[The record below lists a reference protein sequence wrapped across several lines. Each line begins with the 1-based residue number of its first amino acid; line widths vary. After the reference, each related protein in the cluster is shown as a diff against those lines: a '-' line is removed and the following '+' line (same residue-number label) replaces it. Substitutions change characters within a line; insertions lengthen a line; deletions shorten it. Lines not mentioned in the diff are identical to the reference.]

1 MSENRVFE
9 ITEGV
14 LIPSPTTNYQ
24 VQKYLGRG
32 AYGVVMLCK
41 NVTTNETV
49 ALKMI
54 RSTEDIDSEDEEAI
68 LQIMKELHSDRFNII
83 QMKESFTFKGYCCL
97 VFEHLDMDLEKYL
110 KINPG
115 QHLQLKQIR
124 PILQQLATSLDFL
137 KSAGI
142 IHTDLKPNNIML
154 VDHVRQPLKVK
165 VIDFGLACNDPEN
178 MMGEIIQCLWY
189 MAPEILYDNPF
200 SGAIDIWSLGCLS
213 AELFMG
219 VPLFPACNE
228 ADLMSRIGNAARDPL
243 HEGNSRPHAF
253 WPRHW
258 IESRFVAT
266 HPFWGDEAMA
276 EYCDMEWFMDLLSRM
291 LMINQYER
299 ITPNGILQ
307 HPFITMSHLQG
318 SSSPYA
324 KSCKDLMDM
333 CQDQSSDDGGHGDQV
348 ILQKSL
354 NEDSSSSTAGPAKE
368 GSPAGIRDEKHSFSQ
383 TTTITRAKKRKINAG
398 CGNRPEDSQAN
409 IRSERLAATGKGTSG
424 QTSPLKSQR
433 KRKRHDPTSSGN
445 PSKKKRKVG
454 LKKELKDRGNKSEA
468 APSNSG
474 QVHCLKKRKRDEE
487 ELPELDKTCP
497 GKRKRVKLGCREL
510 KTGVRRLKKIIF
522 NLFILKCCLNV
533 FQTV

>member
-1 MSENRVFE
+1 MSQNSVFE

-32 AYGVVMLCK
+32 AYGVVMQCR

-54 RSTEDIDSEDEEAI
+54 RSAEDIDSEDEETA

-83 QMKESFTFKGYCCL
+83 QMKESFTFKEYCCL
-97 VFEHLDMDLEKYL
+97 VFEHLDMDLAKFM

-165 VIDFGLACNDPEN
+165 VIDFGLACNDPED
-178 MMGEIIQCLWY
+178 MVGEIIQCLWY
-189 MAPEILYDNPF
+189 RAPEILYETPF
-200 SGAIDIWSLGCLS
+200 SGAIDIWSLGCLA

-219 VPLFPACNE
+219 VPLFPASNE
-228 ADLMSRIGNAARDPL
+228 ADLMSRLRNAARDPL
-243 HEGNSRPHAF
+243 HEGYSRPHAF
-253 WPRHW
+253 WPRHLL
-258 IESRFVAT
+258 ESRFVAT
-266 HPFWGDEAMA
+266 HPFWEDEAMA
-276 EYCDMEWFMDLLSRM
+276 EYCDMVWFMDLLSQM
-291 LMINQYER
+291 LMISQNER
-299 ITPNGILQ
+299 ITPSGILQ

-318 SSSPYA
+318 SSGLYA

-354 NEDSSSSTAGPAKE
+354 NEDSSSSTASPAKE
-368 GSPAGIRDEKHSFSQ
+368 GSPAGMRDEKHSFSQ
-383 TTTITRAKKRKINAG
+383 TTIITSAKKRKMNAG
-398 CGNRPEDSQAN
+398 CGNRPDDSHAK
-409 IRSERLAATGKGTSG
+409 IGSGRLAATGKGPSG
-424 QTSPLKSQR
+424 QTGPLKCQR
-433 KRKRHDPTSSGN
+433 KRKRHDPTSDGN
-445 PSKKKRKVG
+445 PSLKKRNVG
-454 LKKELKDRGNKSEA
+454 LKKELTDLVRGKKSEA
-468 APSNSG
+468 APSNSA
-474 QVHCLKKRKRDEE
+474 QVHCLNKRKRDEE
-487 ELPELDKTCP
+487 EVPVLDKTCP
-497 GKRKRVKLGCREL
+497 GKKKSVKLGCREL
-510 KTGVRRLKKIIF
+510 KTGVRRREK
-522 NLFILKCCLNV
+522 N
-533 FQTV
+533 